1 VPLFIFFTWAVTIFL
16 SSIFERK
23 FRAPSSSTSRVFLCS
38 FSSNS
43 SILALAVLQFRKR
56 GVSLLFDVFQSG
68 HLGLHQLHEVLVQ
81 CHVLVDL
88 ALQLVDAAPFRCP
101 IGFKLRIEL
110 GAEDLLD
117 LRDAILGI
125 LDWSDKDGVEI
136 ADVVCGAD
144 VSERKP

>member
-1 VPLFIFFTWAVTIFL
+1 
-16 SSIFERK
+16 
-23 FRAPSSSTSRVFLCS
+23 
-38 FSSNS
+38 
-43 SILALAVLQFRKR
+43 
-56 GVSLLFDVFQSG
+56 
-68 HLGLHQLHEVLVQ
+68 
-81 CHVLVDL
+81 
-88 ALQLVDAAPFRCP
+88 
-101 IGFKLRIEL
+101 L